1 MSVLGEVFGSVQN
14 MGFVQL
20 LLAFV
25 ACFGY
30 ALAQGGLL
38 SGKGRRMAWTIA
50 FIGAAGFAVVSPDW
64 PNAVMLIALAVVAVG
79 SLAALAWVVSRVVG
93 VDRRTAMSTGT
104 TMDTTVDT
112 SFAPSAP
119 APLAEPGPL
128 PAVATSL
135 KDRREA
141 PDGSAVSA

>member
-1 MSVLGEVFGSVQN
+1 MSVLEEVVDTVRN

-50 FIGAAGFAVVSPDW
+50 FAGAVGFAAASPDW
-64 PNAVMLIALAVVAVG
+64 PDAVMLIALAVVAIG
-79 SLAALAWVVSRVVG
+79 SLAALVWVVSRMVG
-93 VDRRTAMSTGT
+93 VDRSASMLPP
-104 TMDTTVDT
+104 MD
-112 SFAPSAP
+112 SRSPPSAP
-119 APLAEPGPL
+119 VPLVDTPSTLSTANPN
-128 PAVATSL
+128 
-135 KDRREA
+135 DRGN
-141 PDGSAVSA
+141 PTDGSVVSA